1 MGAQAIAS
9 ARVSELW
16 SLSAG
21 ELLRG
26 YAARSFTPVE
36 AVDALAARIESLDG
50 ALGAFTTLCLDRAR
64 SEAAAGR
71 SGPLAG
77 VPFAAKD
84 LFDSEGVRTTYGSR
98 MFLSHVPARDAA
110 AVELMRASGALL
122 VGKTQTHEFAWGI
135 TSINEGVGSS
145 FNPWDTSRVPGGSSG
160 GSAVALAARM
170 VPLALAS
177 DTGGSVR
184 IPAGFCGVMGFK
196 PTYGRVSTEG
206 VWPLAPTMDHAGYM
220 ARTPEDLELLFGI
233 TRARS
238 RARHDRRGLPR
249 PARWSSRRATAGA
262 CSTRPS
268 ACSRDWGRAWS
279 SGRSRRRRSSM
290 RSSRRSS
297 RSRRRAS
304 TRKPACSRSAP
315 TSTATTSAGGWSAPL
330 RSIQPCT
337 SALRATARRCGSAFG
352 ALLADDALL
361 LSPVSAVPPAR
372 TDDAEALGEFR
383 SSVMPNTTPHN
394 LAGLPVCAV
403 RAGFDDLGLPVGVQ
417 IAAAP
422 WRDDAVLGAARA
434 FYEATPD
441 VQVRWPDQRTPHDN

>member
-36 AVDALAARIESLDG
+36 VIDALAVRIESLNPS
-50 ALGAFTTLCLDRAR
+50 LGAFTTLCLDRAHD
-64 SEAAAGR
+64 EAAAGR

-77 VPFAAKD
+77 VAFAAKD
-84 LFDSEGVRTTYGSR
+84 LFDTAGVRTTYGSR
-98 MFLSHVPARDAA
+98 MFLDHVPSADAA
-110 AVELMRASGALL
+110 AVELLRASGAILI
-122 VGKTQTHEFAWGI
+122 GKTQTHEFAWGI
-135 TSINEGVGSS
+135 TSINAGVGSS
-145 FNPWDTSRVPGGSSG
+145 VNPWDSSRVPGGSSG
-160 GSAVALAARM
+160 GSAVALATGM

-184 IPAGFCGVMGFK
+184 IPAGFCGVMGLK

-220 ARTPEDLELLFGI
+220 ARTPEDLELAFG
-233 TRARS
+233 TRGREDLRSTPVVVCPDLEIVESTPDRRRVFDEAVGVFERLGARVVERPFPAAALVRGTFATIQQVEAARVHREAGLWPERAGEYGDDVGGRLS
-238 RARHDRRGLPR
+238 RAAELDPAVYVDAARDRE
-249 PARWSSRRATAGA
+249 T
-262 CSTRPS
+262 
-268 ACSRDWGRAWS
+268 
-279 SGRSRRRRSSM
+279 
-290 RSSRRSS
+290 
-297 RSRRRAS
+297 
-304 TRKPACSRSAP
+304 
-315 TSTATTSAGGWSAPL
+315 L
-330 RSIQPCT
+330 RF
-337 SALRATARRCGSAFG
+337 AFG

-372 TDDAEALGEFR
+372 SDDDAALGEFR

-394 LAGLPVCAV
+394 LAGLPACAV
-403 RAGFDDLGLPVGVQ
+403 RAGFDDAGLPVGVQ

-422 WRDDAVLGAARA
+422 WRDAAVLGAARA
-434 FYEATPD
+434 FYEATAEM
-441 VQVRWPDQRTPHDN
+441 QARWPEPGRG